1 MPSQAIRQASLFFK
15 EGGSDK
21 VYYAQVSPEGGGFS
35 VTFSYGRRGSALQ
48 SGSKTAAGPVAEAEA
63 VKIFDKLVKEK
74 TGKGYKPMAGEASSP
89 QVEALVSAKVDTGLR
104 SQLPIEAEESE
115 AKRLLGDGLYL
126 LQEKMDGH
134 HKISK
139 KERDKITTANKKGQ
153 EVPTSSELASALR
166 SLKDDCVIDYEQIG
180 DAFHVFDLLT
190 LGNKDLRPVAYESRY
205 RALETMLS
213 PLPSG
218 SPVKLVRAA
227 FSATEKRAMWD
238 AIQSAK
244 GEGVIF
250 KVRSRP
256 FSPGK
261 EKDRAMLKFK
271 FYATLS
277 AIVDGVTKG
286 KRSISVSLVAAGGV
300 SAERVP
306 VGKCTVPANHNI
318 PAEGDVVEIRY
329 LYAYR
334 GGSLF
339 QPTYL
344 GQRDD
349 VDHQECSTAQLK
361 FKPEGDDNG
370 DGDDE

>member
-1 MPSQAIRQASLFFK
+1 MTSPAIRQASLSFK

-48 SGSKTAAGPVAEAEA
+48 HGTKTSGPVAEAEA

-74 TGKGYKPMAGEASSP
+74 TGKGYRPVAGEASSP
-89 QVEALVSAKVDTGLR
+89 QVEALVAAKVDTGLR
-104 SQLPIEAEESE
+104 SQLPIEAEEGE

-139 KERDKITTANKKGQ
+139 KVGDKITTANKKGQ
-153 EVPTSSELASALR
+153 EVPTSSDLASALR
-166 SLKDDCVIDYEQIG
+166 SLKDDFVIDYEQIG
-180 DAFHVFDLLT
+180 DAFHVFDLLS
-190 LGNKDLRPVAYESRY
+190 LGHKDLRPVAYESRY
-205 RALETMLS
+205 RALETLLS

-218 SPVKLVRAA
+218 SPVKLVRTA
-227 FSATEKRAMWD
+227 FSTSEKRVLWD
-238 AIQSAK
+238 AIQAAK

-277 AIVDGVTKG
+277 AIVDGATKG
-286 KRSISVSLVAAGGV
+286 KRSISVSLVAAG

-306 VGKCTVPANHNI
+306 VGKCTVPANHEI
-318 PAEGDVVEIRY
+318 PAEGAVVEIRY
-329 LYAYR
+329 LYAYM

-349 VDHQECSTAQLK
+349 VDHQECSTQQLK
-361 FKPEGDDNG
+361 FKPEGDG
-370 DGDDE
+370 EDE